1 MVRTKTNRLLQH
13 HARNAFSCLYSG
25 YSLIVF
31 PRVFLGSSTSFVL
44 ILFSFN
50 DNMGDRFSRISNCI
64 ISVHP
69 ILCIRSCWRDACNS
83 DSSSRSRLYTTLFSD
98 STRSQFIDP
107 FRNDYSQTKFT
118 RQIQIRDT
126 HIKPTANQPYTDPMC
141 NQRIVNLP
149 IKWVSQ

>member
-1 MVRTKTNRLLQH
+1 MKRMKLLVKRIILPLILFSGKERASEMVRTKTNRLLQH

-31 PRVFLGSSTSFVL
+31 RRVFLGSTSVVL
-44 ILFSFN
+44 ISFSFN

-98 STRSQFIDP
+98 STRS
-107 FRNDYSQTKFT
+107 
-118 RQIQIRDT
+118 
-126 HIKPTANQPYTDPMC
+126 
-141 NQRIVNLP
+141 
-149 IKWVSQ
+149 

>member
-83 DSSSRSRLYTTLFSD
+83 DSSSRSRLYRGVRNSAARC
-98 STRSQFIDP
+98 TR
-107 FRNDYSQTKFT
+107 
-118 RQIQIRDT
+118 RQNRFLILASILKILASISKILASILKILESIFKT
-126 HIKPTANQPYTDPMC
+126 I
-141 NQRIVNLP
+141 
-149 IKWVSQ
+149 